1 MIKQLILNDAVTDSY
16 DLLDSGILI
25 INRQGNI
32 IFSNHWIRSRLNTD
46 LDDCTNFFEICKQ
59 CGYRSVLSRLKQAF
73 LDQQPVVLTPV
84 FHRRILPLR
93 KNEDTDEQMTQQGL
107 VKLVVVKDKR
117 TQITEKAAV
126 IQILDVSNMQIQLK
140 ELERAIQER
149 QYAEREAKIAKEE
162 AEKANQAKSEFLA
175 NMSHEIRTPLN
186 SILGFSQLLLRKTQ
200 SISIPDDFVYSLEN
214 IIKGGE
220 NLSELINNIL
230 DLSKIA
236 AGKMTLSIEAFSL
249 RQLIQTVYHVNNVH
263 AKKKNLKFS
272 YDVDLK
278 LPDFVQS
285 DRTRINQIL
294 MNLISNAI
302 KFTSPKKGVRLNV
315 KAKDGDI
322 VFQVIDEGVGI
333 PKDRLKSI
341 FLEFEQA
348 DGSTTRNFGGTGLGL
363 SIVKL
368 LTELL
373 KGSIHLASEVGEG
386 SVFTVKI
393 PLIEAESQLPDD
405 DPDFNGI
412 ELKPDNVVLVVEDN
426 SMNQMMIEALFED
439 LGIEIHL
446 ASDGL
451 MGVEKAIELKPD
463 IIFMDIHMPK
473 MNGIDATRKIKS
485 LPDCEKIPIIALSA
499 DAFTEQKEKTE
510 GVGFTDY
517 LTKPIDLTKL
527 LIIIGKYL
535 RLQEVKQ
542 NPAQGVSDLQ
552 VDIESQSNDPEIVL
566 DNAVLKTLPDLL
578 ELLEDKTEEW
588 TLLCK
593 ALPMDEIRAFA
604 DQMLKLAE
612 KFKYPPLKEWG
623 EDLQVQASRLQMD
636 LLPGT
641 LTEFPEKME
650 KIKLLIAETDTKE

>member
-1 MIKQLILNDAVTDSY
+1 MILNDAVTDSY

-25 INRQGNI
+25 VNRQGNI
-32 IFSNHWIRSRLNTD
+32 IFWNQWIQSRLPKEVCGCLNYYK
-46 LDDCTNFFEICKQ
+46 ICAEY
-59 CGYRSVLSRLKQAF
+59 GFPTVLGRLQQVF
-73 LDQQPVVLTPV
+73 VDQQPVVLTPV

-93 KNEDTDEQMTQQGL
+93 KNENTDQLMTQQGL
-107 VKLVVVKDKR
+107 VKPVVVRDKR
-117 TQITEKAAV
+117 TRITEKAAV
-126 IQILDVSNMQIQLK
+126 IQIIDVSNMQVQLK
-140 ELERAIQER
+140 ELEKAIQER
-149 QYAEREAKIAKEE
+149 QYAEMEAKIAKED

-186 SILGFSQLLLRKTQ
+186 SILGFSQLLLRKTKTV
-200 SISIPDDFVYSLEN
+200 SIPDDFIHPLEN
-214 IIKGGE
+214 IINGGE

-236 AGKMTLSIEAFSL
+236 AGKMALSIETFSL
-249 RQLIQTVYHVNNVH
+249 KQLIQTIYHVNNVH

-272 YDVDLK
+272 YDVDSN

-302 KFTSPKKGVRLNV
+302 KFTPPAKNVRLNV
-315 KAKDGDI
+315 YAKDGDI

-333 PKDRLKSI
+333 PKGRLKSI

-373 KGSIHLASEVGEG
+373 KGSIHLESEVGSG
-386 SVFTVKI
+386 STFAIKI
-393 PLIEAESQLPDD
+393 PLIEAESPIAKAG
-405 DPDFNGI
+405 PDFKGI

-439 LGIEIHL
+439 LGIDIHL
-446 ASDGL
+446 ASDGIE
-451 MGVEKAIELKPD
+451 GVEKAIELKPD

-473 MNGIDATRKIKS
+473 MDGIAATRKIKS
-485 LPDCEKIPIIALSA
+485 LPIGAEIPIIALSA
-499 DAFTEQKEKTE
+499 DAFTEQKQKTE

-535 RLQEVKQ
+535 RLQETIPD
-542 NPAQGVSDLQ
+542 PAILTSDHF
-552 VDIESQSNDPEIVL
+552 DESDTPEEESEIDLDSEVL
-566 DNAVLKTLPDLL
+566 MNLPELL
-578 ELLEDKTEEW
+578 DLLEDKIGEW

-593 ALPMDEIRAFA
+593 ALPIDGIQVFA
-604 DQMLKLAE
+604 EQISNFAE
-612 KFKYPPLKEWG
+612 EFDYPPLKEWG
-623 EDLQVQASRLQMD
+623 ENLHVQASRLQLD
-636 LLPGT
+636 FLPGT
-641 LTEFPEKME
+641 LTDFPVHIER
-650 KIKLLIAETDTKE
+650 IKLLIDKNDT